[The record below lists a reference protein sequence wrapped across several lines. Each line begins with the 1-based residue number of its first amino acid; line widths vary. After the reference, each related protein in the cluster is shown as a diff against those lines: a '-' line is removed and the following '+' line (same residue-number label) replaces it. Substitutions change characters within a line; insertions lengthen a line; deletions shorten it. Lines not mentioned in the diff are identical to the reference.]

1 MFDDVYNEISDLLP
15 DDWDY
20 QDFEDAVGIE

>member
-1 MFDDVYNEISDLLP
+1 MFDDIYSEISDLLP

-20 QDFEDAVGIE
+20 QDFEDAVNDI